1 MSRNR
6 SSLPLIG
13 LSLPPSPSLP
23 LLISTRGGKCPP
35 TPSRANSGEQQ
46 LLAGAWSVGWGEGE
60 SPVNVFYNHVQPAMS
75 YFSPTPTKSG
85 SNQYEGI
92 ITARLTP
99 PCRNQ
104 NIYKSNENSNIVA
117 LNPGFKK

>member
-1 MSRNR
+1 MPAH
-6 SSLPLIG
+6 SLL
-13 LSLPPSPSLP
+13 
-23 LLISTRGGKCPP
+23 
-35 TPSRANSGEQQ
+35 RAISGEW
-46 LLAGAWSVGWGEGE
+46 LLAGAWSMGWGEGE
-60 SPVNVFYNHVQPAMS
+60 SAVNVFYNHVQPAMS
-75 YFSPTPTKSG
+75 YFSPTKSG